1 MASLLAFALAAPQ
14 RYPAVINP
22 QGDGVAPPNVASAA
36 ASPTAVSLNS
46 TRMYSEY
53 LESRV
58 QFEPATYDGCESA
71 MPEPRRFLMVVDA
84 REQSQK
90 SLGVVNDAAFYAR
103 ALNRVLVEPGV
114 AESRI
119 IDPFGEAE
127 QNTIGERR
135 RGEGSAWPTTGTCA
149 RCAGTW
155 TGG

>member
-14 RYPAVINP
+14 RYPAVIYP
-22 QGDGVAPPNVASAA
+22 QGDGVAAPVASAA
-36 ASPTAVSLNS
+36 ASPTAVSPNS

-53 LESRV
+53 LESKV

-119 IDPFGEAE
+119 VDPFSEA
-127 QNTIGERR
+127 TWKPW
-135 RGEGSAWPTTGTCA
+135 RGLGA
-149 RCAGTW
+149 R
-155 TGG
+155 GGR